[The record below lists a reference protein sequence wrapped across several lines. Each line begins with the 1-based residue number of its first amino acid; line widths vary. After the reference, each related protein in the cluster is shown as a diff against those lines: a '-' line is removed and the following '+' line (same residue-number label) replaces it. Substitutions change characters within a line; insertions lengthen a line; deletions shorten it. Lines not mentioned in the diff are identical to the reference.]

1 MWLLE
6 QCTEIY
12 HVLLLFVSSASDA
25 EDDGTVEFRAC
36 IKVLAEKVGILSRQ
50 RTELLDRYSKAEAAN
65 KQLSK
70 ELEERK
76 ELVKTLYTKHQ
87 LEKQVFS

>member
-1 MWLLE
+1 ML
-6 QCTEIY
+6 
-12 HVLLLFVSSASDA
+12 HHFSSTSDG
-25 EDDGTVEFRAC
+25 EDDGNVEFRTC
-36 IKVLAEKVGILSRQ
+36 IRVLADKVGILSRQ
-50 RTELLDRYSKAEAAN
+50 RAELLDRYSKAEAAN

-70 ELEERK
+70 DLEERK

>member
-1 MWLLE
+1 MVV
-6 QCTEIY
+6 IFVFSFN
-12 HVLLLFVSSASDA
+12 HVFSSASDS

-36 IKVLAEKVGILSRQ
+36 IRVLADRVGILSRQ
-50 RTELLDRYSKAEAAN
+50 RGELLDRFSKAEAAN

-70 ELEERK
+70 ELDERK

-87 LEKQVFS
+87 LEKQVYLSR